1 MAVILAV
8 DDDPYLRNLP
18 GRPDLEPPVSLET
31 PIAQIA
37 ARRETLARP

>member
-1 MAVILAV
+1 VILVA
-8 DDDPYLRNLP
+8 DDDPDIRNLP
-18 GRPDLEPPVSLET
+18 GRPDLEPPLSLET